1 MVSFSTTFQN
11 QAGQLQSVI
20 DALRRLDV
28 RAVVTLGGGL
38 RPDEVKGAPNVHVVE
53 SAPHAELLREASLV
67 INHGGHGTVIKAAM
81 AGLPQLIIPH
91 GRDQADNGVRIA
103 YRSAGIML
111 PRGSD
116 SAAIRCAVEK
126 LLGEPGYAQAA
137 QALAQRIRT
146 GFDPD
151 AVTRE
156 VERLAAAGFR
166 AERAKVA

>member
-1 MVSFSTTFQN
+1 M
-11 QAGQLQSVI
+11 
-20 DALRRLDV
+20 RV
-28 RAVVTLGGGL
+28 R
-38 RPDEVKGAPNVHVVE
+38 GAPNVHVVE

-67 INHGGHGTVIKAAM
+67 ISHGGHGTVVKAAM

-91 GRDQADNGVRIA
+91 GRDRPTMACASPIAD
-103 YRSAGIML
+103 AGIML

-116 SAAIRCAVEK
+116 GAAIRCAVEK

-146 GFDPD
+146 GFDPE

-166 AERAKVA
+166 GKRAKVA